1 LIPCAFCALY
11 MYILY
16 SIWTKLHIC
25 MGIPYITT
33 CGIRE
38 GGGKGAQGLK
48 QQSPTTILSLI
59 LLFSS
64 CLSSLRKSLIHC
76 LFQFGSQLLYV
87 EDLPF
92 GIIFQN
98 KPQVY
103 LKAFHKT
110 SIILLYMYDV
120 GTYSLCQENY

>member
-1 LIPCAFCALY
+1 MDKIAYLY
-11 MYILY
+11 VYTIQPVEL
-16 SIWTKLHIC
+16 
-25 MGIPYITT
+25 
-33 CGIRE
+33 
-38 GGGKGAQGLK
+38 GGGGGGAKGLK

-92 GIIFQN
+92 GIIFQY
-98 KPQVY
+98 KLQV
-103 LKAFHKT
+103 
-110 SIILLYMYDV
+110 I
-120 GTYSLCQENY
+120 